1 MNAETAADD
10 SIVALEP
17 EVLLDL
23 HRRMVRI
30 RLFEEEAGKLM
41 EGGRM
46 PGFLHLY
53 VGQEAVAAGV
63 MATLRP
69 DDVITSTHRGHGH
82 AVAKGADLRYMYAE
96 LFGKTTGY
104 CKGRGGSMHI
114 NDLSIGMLGANGI
127 VGGGIPHAVGA
138 AFAAVY
144 KGQDSVAVPFFGDGA
159 TNIGAFHES
168 ANLAAVMHLPVV
180 FVCENNGY
188 SEFTPQER
196 HMLLKDVA
204 DRAAAYGMPGE
215 IVDGMD
221 AVAVYLAARRLC
233 SRPRPTGITTIKVS
247 RACASRT
254 ARRRRS
260 TPGRN
265 GTRSP
270 RSSSGWPA
278 RRWLLKRAWTRSGP
292 TRARRSPPR
301 SSSPSRARILTRR
314 TCSITSI
321 RCEDASARD
330 QLRKGLHRVAHAAD
344 GRGR

>member
-1 MNAETAADD
+1 MTTTAEQDTV
-10 SIVALEP
+10 SALPP
-17 EVLLDL
+17 EVLHDL

-69 DDVITSTHRGHGH
+69 DDVVTSTHRGHGH

-96 LFGKTTGY
+96 LFGKVTGY

-138 AFAAVY
+138 ALAAVY

-168 ANLAAVMHLPVV
+168 ANLAAVLQLPVL

-188 SEFTPQER
+188 AEFTPQDR

-221 AVAVYLAARRLC
+221 AVAVYLAALRL
-233 SRPRPTGITTIKVS
+233 VE
-247 RACASRT
+247 
-254 ARRRRS
+254 
-260 TPGRN
+260 
-265 GTRSP
+265 
-270 RSSSGWPA
+270 
-278 RRWLLKRAWTRSGP
+278 
-292 TRARRSPPR
+292 RARAGEGPALLEAKTYRFYDHQGVKGL
-301 SSSPSRARILTRR
+301 RIPYR
-314 TCSITSI
+314 TQEEIDTWKERDAITSLEQRLVNAKI
-321 RCEDASARD
+321 
-330 QLRKGLHRVAHAAD
+330 AAQD
-344 GRGR
+344 ELEKVWSDTREEIAAAITFAEQSPDPDPADLLNNVYTV

>member
-1 MNAETAADD
+1 MTETTETAEQDPML
-10 SIVALEP
+10 ALQP
-17 EVLLDL
+17 EVLHDL

-63 MATLRP
+63 MVTLRQ
-69 DDVITSTHRGHGH
+69 DDVVTSTHRGHGH

-96 LFGKTTGY
+96 LFGKETGY

-144 KGQDSVAVPFFGDGA
+144 QGQDSVAVPFFGDGA

-168 ANLAAVMHLPVV
+168 ANLAAVLHLPVL

-188 SEFTPQER
+188 AEFTSQDR

-221 AVAVYLAARRLC
+221 AVAVYLAARRL
-233 SRPRPTGITTIKVS
+233 VE
-247 RACASRT
+247 
-254 ARRRRS
+254 
-260 TPGRN
+260 
-265 GTRSP
+265 
-270 RSSSGWPA
+270 
-278 RRWLLKRAWTRSGP
+278 
-292 TRARRSPPR
+292 RARAGEGPALLEAKTYRFYDHQGVKGL
-301 SSSPSRARILTRR
+301 RIQYR
-314 TCSITSI
+314 TQEEIDTWMERDAITSLEQ
-321 RCEDASARD
+321 RMVNAN
-330 QLRKGLHRVAHAAD
+330 VAAQEELEKVWSDTREEIAAAITFAEQSPD
-344 GRGR
+344 PDPAHLLDNVYTV

>member
-1 MNAETAADD
+1 MTETAAQDPV
-10 SIVALEP
+10 SALEP
-17 EVLLDL
+17 EVLLGL
-23 HRRMVRI
+23 HQRMVRI

-63 MATLRP
+63 MATLRA

-127 VGGGIPHAVGA
+127 VGGGIPQALGA
-138 AFAAVY
+138 ALAAAY

-168 ANLAAVMHLPVV
+168 ANLAAVMQLPVV

-215 IVDGMD
+215 TVDGMD
-221 AVAVYLAARRLC
+221 AVAVYLAARRL
-233 SRPRPTGITTIKVS
+233 V
-247 RACASRT
+247 A
-254 ARRRRS
+254 
-260 TPGRN
+260 
-265 GTRSP
+265 
-270 RSSSGWPA
+270 
-278 RRWLLKRAWTRSGP
+278 
-292 TRARRSPPR
+292 RARAGEGPALLEAKTYRYYDHQGVKGL
-301 SSSPSRARILTRR
+301 RIPYR
-314 TCSITSI
+314 TQEEIDTWKERDAITSLEQ
-321 RCEDASARD
+321 RVVDA
-330 QLRKGLHRVAHAAD
+330 KVAAQESLDKVWADTREEIAAAIKFAEESPD
-344 GRGR
+344 PDPADLLDNVYTV

>member
-1 MNAETAADD
+1 MTETAAQDPV
-10 SIVALEP
+10 SALEP
-17 EVLLDL
+17 EVLLGL
-23 HRRMVRI
+23 HQRMVRI

-63 MATLRP
+63 MATLRA

-127 VGGGIPHAVGA
+127 VGGGIPHALGA
-138 AFAAVY
+138 ALAAAY

-168 ANLAAVMHLPVV
+168 ANLAAVMQLPVV

-215 IVDGMD
+215 TVDGMD
-221 AVAVYLAARRLC
+221 AVAVYLAARRL
-233 SRPRPTGITTIKVS
+233 V
-247 RACASRT
+247 A
-254 ARRRRS
+254 
-260 TPGRN
+260 
-265 GTRSP
+265 
-270 RSSSGWPA
+270 
-278 RRWLLKRAWTRSGP
+278 
-292 TRARRSPPR
+292 RARAGEGPALLEAKTYRYYDHQGVKGL
-301 SSSPSRARILTRR
+301 RIPYR
-314 TCSITSI
+314 TQEEIDTWKERDAITSLEQ
-321 RCEDASARD
+321 RVVDAKVAARE
-330 QLRKGLHRVAHAAD
+330 GLDKVWADTREEIAAAIKFAEQSPD
-344 GRGR
+344 PDPADMLDNVYTV

>member
-1 MNAETAADD
+1 MTTTAEQDTV
-10 SIVALEP
+10 SALPP
-17 EVLLDL
+17 EVLHDL

-69 DDVITSTHRGHGH
+69 DNVVTSTHRGHGH

-96 LFGKTTGY
+96 LFGKVTGY

-138 AFAAVY
+138 ALAAVY

-168 ANLAAVMHLPVV
+168 ANLAAVLQLPVL

-188 SEFTPQER
+188 AEFTPQDR

-221 AVAVYLAARRLC
+221 AVAVYLAALRL
-233 SRPRPTGITTIKVS
+233 VE
-247 RACASRT
+247 
-254 ARRRRS
+254 
-260 TPGRN
+260 
-265 GTRSP
+265 
-270 RSSSGWPA
+270 
-278 RRWLLKRAWTRSGP
+278 
-292 TRARRSPPR
+292 RARAGEGPALLEAKTYRFYDHQGVKGL
-301 SSSPSRARILTRR
+301 RIPYR
-314 TCSITSI
+314 TQEEIDTWKERDAITSLEQRLVNAKI
-321 RCEDASARD
+321 
-330 QLRKGLHRVAHAAD
+330 AAQD
-344 GRGR
+344 ELEKVWSDTREEIAAAITFAEQSPDPDPADLLDNVYTV

>member
-1 MNAETAADD
+1 MTKTAVEDQM
-10 SIVALEP
+10 STVPL
-17 EVLLDL
+17 EVLRDL

-63 MATLRP
+63 MATLRA

-138 AFAAVY
+138 AFASQY
-144 KGQDSVAVPFFGDGA
+144 RGQDSVAVPFFGDGA
-159 TNIGAFHES
+159 TNIGVFHES
-168 ANLAAVMHLPVV
+168 ANLAAVLHLPVV

-188 SEFTPQER
+188 AEFTPQDR

-204 DRAAAYGMPGE
+204 DRAASYGMPGE

-221 AVAVYLAARRLC
+221 AVAVYLAAGRL
-233 SRPRPTGITTIKVS
+233 VE
-247 RACASRT
+247 
-254 ARRRRS
+254 
-260 TPGRN
+260 
-265 GTRSP
+265 
-270 RSSSGWPA
+270 
-278 RRWLLKRAWTRSGP
+278 
-292 TRARRSPPR
+292 RARAGEGPALLEAKTYRFY
-301 SSSPSRARILTRR
+301 
-314 TCSITSI
+314 
-321 RCEDASARD
+321 DH
-330 QLRKGLHRVAHAAD
+330 QGVKGLRIPYRTQEEIDTWLERDAITALEQRMIAAGLVGED
-344 GRGR
+344 EPKGVWSDTREEIEAAIKFAEDSPDPDPADMLDNVYTV

>member
-1 MNAETAADD
+1 MTNPAEQEAM
-10 SIVALEP
+10 SALEP
-17 EVLLDL
+17 EVLHDL

-53 VGQEAVAAGV
+53 VGQEACAAGV

-82 AVAKGADLRYMYAE
+82 AVAKGADVRYMFAE
-96 LFGKTTGY
+96 LFGKQTGY

-144 KGQDSVAVPFFGDGA
+144 RGEDSVAVPFFGDGA

-168 ANLAAVMHLPVV
+168 MNLAAVMHLPVV

-188 SEFTPQER
+188 SEFTPLER
-196 HMLLKDVA
+196 HMLLRDVA

-221 AVAVYLAARRLC
+221 AVAVYLAARRL
-233 SRPRPTGITTIKVS
+233 VE
-247 RACASRT
+247 
-254 ARRRRS
+254 
-260 TPGRN
+260 
-265 GTRSP
+265 
-270 RSSSGWPA
+270 
-278 RRWLLKRAWTRSGP
+278 
-292 TRARRSPPR
+292 RARAGEGPALLEAKTYRYYDHQGVKGLRIPYRTQEEIDSWM
-301 SSSPSRARILTRR
+301 ARDA
-314 TCSITSI
+314 ITSLEE
-321 RCEDASARD
+321 RM
-330 QLRKGLHRVAHAAD
+330 VAAKVATAAELEQVWSD
-344 GRGR
+344 TREEMAAAIAFGEQSPDPDPADLLDNVYTV

>member
-1 MNAETAADD
+1 MTETAAHD
-10 SIVALEP
+10 SISALEP
-17 EVLLDL
+17 EVLLGL
-23 HRRMVRI
+23 HQRMVRI

-63 MATLRP
+63 MATLRA

-127 VGGGIPHAVGA
+127 VGGGIPHALGA
-138 AFAAVY
+138 ALAAAY
-144 KGQDSVAVPFFGDGA
+144 KGQDSVAVPIFGDGA

-168 ANLAAVMHLPVV
+168 ANLAAVMQLPVV

-215 IVDGMD
+215 TVDGMD
-221 AVAVYLAARRLC
+221 AVAVYLAARRL
-233 SRPRPTGITTIKVS
+233 V
-247 RACASRT
+247 A
-254 ARRRRS
+254 
-260 TPGRN
+260 
-265 GTRSP
+265 
-270 RSSSGWPA
+270 
-278 RRWLLKRAWTRSGP
+278 
-292 TRARRSPPR
+292 RARAGEGPALLEAKTYRYYDHQGVKGL
-301 SSSPSRARILTRR
+301 RIPYR
-314 TCSITSI
+314 TQEEIDTWKERDAITSLEQ
-321 RCEDASARD
+321 RVVDA
-330 QLRKGLHRVAHAAD
+330 KVAAQESLDKVWADTREEIAAAIKFAEESPD
-344 GRGR
+344 PDPADLLDNVYTV